1 MPKPLIE
8 LRDERAALAAE
19 TKRLVEQ
26 HPGDSWG
33 TEQQRKYDSAVSRIS
48 AIDEEVER
56 RQQALDIEAG
66 QSFARR
72 RGVGDSGPTVDGWV
86 DGAGRP
92 VAVYAP
98 ADRLSANNGSAD
110 QNGLTLGG
118 LMRAM
123 TGMGPRDALAVQA
136 LSEGSDS
143 AGGVTVSPA
152 LTRDFID
159 RMRARTRVIQ
169 AGAMTVPLGSER
181 TSIARIAS
189 DPTAGWRAE
198 LGAVAESEPTFDK
211 VEFVA
216 RSLAVKLP
224 VSAEVLADS
233 LNIEAALRTALAG
246 AFAVEVDRVALAGSG
261 TAPEPEGVANVPGI
275 ASIGMATNGAA
286 LANYSKILQ
295 AFQAIADSNGPEP
308 TAMIMAPRTRYAL
321 AGLTAS
327 DGQPLNAPKLIADVP
342 QYDTTNLP
350 VNETHGT
357 ATNASRL
364 IVGDFSQLLI
374 GVRQGLRIEVLR
386 HTLAD
391 SLTYTFVA
399 HLRLDIGVAQPN
411 AFAQVTGITP

>member
-1 MPKPLIE
+1 
-8 LRDERAALAAE
+8 
-19 TKRLVEQ
+19 
-26 HPGDSWG
+26 
-33 TEQQRKYDSAVSRIS
+33 
-48 AIDEEVER
+48 
-56 RQQALDIEAG
+56 
-66 QSFARR
+66 
-72 RGVGDSGPTVDGWV
+72 
-86 DGAGRP
+86 
-92 VAVYAP
+92 
-98 ADRLSANNGSAD
+98 
-110 QNGLTLGG
+110 
-118 LMRAM
+118 
-123 TGMGPRDALAVQA
+123 
-136 LSEGSDS
+136 
-143 AGGVTVSPA
+143 
-152 LTRDFID
+152 
-159 RMRARTRVIQ
+159 
-169 AGAMTVPLGSER
+169 
-181 TSIARIAS
+181 
-189 DPTAGWRAE
+189 
-198 LGAVAESEPTFDK
+198 
-211 VEFVA
+211 
-216 RSLAVKLP
+216 
-224 VSAEVLADS
+224 
-233 LNIEAALRTALAG
+233 
-246 AFAVEVDRVALAGSG
+246 
-261 TAPEPEGVANVPGI
+261 
-275 ASIGMATNGAA
+275 MATNGAA